1 MLVIGP
7 DPIVDGCVV
16 WLDSSEYGGSGTTWS
31 DLSGNG
37 QNATFGHG
45 AIATYTAGTSGA
57 FDIDAAN
64 ESIFLMIINN
74 DDIYSVTH
82 ENSKINYEKLMVLI
96 LEFLNLNNIKVSDIS
111 SLYVNRGPG
120 SFAGIRNSLSI
131 IKAIYLAR
139 KIDYYCFSFQE
150 FLNEK
155 KIKYENIPY
164 LCNKFKVKKNLINPI
179 YIS

>member
-1 MLVIGP
+1 MNKLI
-7 DPIVDGCVV
+7 
-16 WLDSSEYGGSGTTWS
+16 
-31 DLSGNG
+31 
-37 QNATFGHG
+37 
-45 AIATYTAGTSGA
+45 
-57 FDIDAAN
+57 IDAAN

-139 KIDYYCFSFQE
+139 KIDYYCFSFE
-150 FLNEK
+150 DFNGTETDKYVDVPKLCK
-155 KIKYENIPY
+155 KYIKI
-164 LCNKFKVKKNLINPI
+164 I
-179 YIS
+179 